1 MGSAWTVRPGHL
13 LFGLAFAAIGLAW
26 LVAGGD
32 SAADAVWLLAVAA
45 GALGLAT
52 LGAVVAWLV
61 R

>member
-1 MGSAWTVRPGHL
+1 VVDTRNVRPGHL
-13 LFGLAFAAIGLAW
+13 LFGLAFAAIGIAW
-26 LVAGGD
+26 LAVDGD

-45 GALGLAT
+45 GALGLAL

>member
-1 MGSAWTVRPGHL
+1 VDSTWQVRPGHL
-13 LFGLAFAAIGLAW
+13 LFGLAFVAIGLAW

-32 SAADAVWLLAVAA
+32 SAADAVRLLAVSA

-52 LGAVVAWLV
+52 LGTVVAWLV

>member
-1 MGSAWTVRPGHL
+1 MASEWNVRPGHL
-13 LFGLAFAAIGLAW
+13 FFGLAFVAIGLAW

-45 GALGLAT
+45 GALGLA
-52 LGAVVAWLV
+52 LVGMVVAWLV

>member
-1 MGSAWTVRPGHL
+1 VGSAIEVRPGHL